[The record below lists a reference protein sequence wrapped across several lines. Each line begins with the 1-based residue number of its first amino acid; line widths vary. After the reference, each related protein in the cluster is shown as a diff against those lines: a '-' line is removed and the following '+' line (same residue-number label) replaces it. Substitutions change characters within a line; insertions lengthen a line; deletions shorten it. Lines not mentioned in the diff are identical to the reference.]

1 MRFPTNVRTIQAPL
15 DQIFPADEVDIFLM
29 IVFIF
34 PNFFSAVLKNTSGFV
49 YIAQGFLLAFNKKIL
64 DFHAS

>member
-1 MRFPTNVRTIQAPL
+1 MRFPANVRTIHALL

-34 PNFFSAVLKNTSGFV
+34 SNFFSAVF
-49 YIAQGFLLAFNKKIL
+49 
-64 DFHAS
+64 